1 MRDPMT
7 FRAKHSLFAA
17 CAAAIAL
24 AVAVPSAQAASVGE
38 GINGITSGTIALTAG
53 SGAVF
58 ATSYSPGS
66 TATSTGALTATTT
79 NASWTLTVQDN
90 GAGAGHMVSGNPA
103 LCSGSDAQVTNSLQV
118 AVTAPGSLGGFQSA
132 GTKTI
137 SGSAVTVASASAQL
151 LAANVLTTN
160 YTQVIPAGQTMLA
173 GCPYG
178 LTATYT
184 LQ

>member
-1 MRDPMT
+1 MRLHT
-7 FRAKHSLFAA
+7 KQSLIAG
-17 CAAAIAL
+17 CAAALAL

-38 GINGITSGTIALTAG
+38 TIAGTTSGTIALTAG

-58 ATSYSPGS
+58 ASGYSPGS
-66 TATSTGALTATTT
+66 TATATGVLTATTT
-79 NASWTLTVQDN
+79 NPSWTLTVQDN
-90 GAGAGHMVSGNPA
+90 GAGAGHMVSANPT

-118 AVTAPGSLGGFQSA
+118 AVTAPVSLGGFQSA

-137 SGSAVTVASASAQL
+137 SASAVTVASATAQL
-151 LAANVLTTN
+151 LAANVFTTN
-160 YTQVIPAGQTMLA
+160 YTQVIPSGQVMLA
-173 GCPYG
+173 GCPYS

>member
-1 MRDPMT
+1 MKLPT
-7 FRAKHSLFAA
+7 KHSVLAA
-17 CAAAIAL
+17 YAAAIAF
-24 AVAVPSAQAASVGE
+24 AVAAPSAQAASVGE
-38 GINGITSGTIALTAG
+38 GISGITSGTIALTAG
-53 SGAVF
+53 TGAVF
-58 ATSYSPGS
+58 ATGYSPGS
-66 TATSTGALTATTT
+66 TATSTGVLTATTT
-79 NASWTLTVQDN
+79 NPSWTLSVQDN
-90 GAGAGHMVSGNPA
+90 GAGAGHMVSANPA

-151 LAANVLTTN
+151 LAASVLTTN
-160 YTQVIPAGQTMLA
+160 YSQVIPASQAMLA
-173 GCPYG
+173 GCPYS

>member
-1 MRDPMT
+1 MKLPT
-7 FRAKHSLFAA
+7 KHSVLAA
-17 CAAAIAL
+17 CAAAIAF
-24 AVAVPSAQAASVGE
+24 AAAAPSAQAASVGE
-38 GINGITSGTIALTAG
+38 GIAGITSGTIALTAG
-53 SGAVF
+53 TGAVF
-58 ATSYSPGS
+58 ATGYSPGS
-66 TATSTGALTATTT
+66 TATSTGVLTATTT
-79 NASWTLTVQDN
+79 NPSWTLSVQDN

-137 SGSAVTVASASAQL
+137 SGSAVTVASATAQL
-151 LAANVLTTN
+151 LAASVLTTN
-160 YTQVIPAGQTMLA
+160 YTQVIPSGQVMLA

>member
-1 MRDPMT
+1 MKLPN
-7 FRAKHSLFAA
+7 KHSVFAV
-17 CAAAIAL
+17 CAAAV
-24 AVAVPSAQAASVGE
+24 AVAVAAPSAQAASVGE
-38 GINGITSGTIALTAG
+38 GIVGTTSGTIALTAG

-58 ATSYSPGS
+58 ATGYSPGS

-79 NASWTLTVQDN
+79 NPSWTLSVQDN
-90 GAGAGHMVSGNPA
+90 GTGAGHMTSGNPA

-118 AVTAPGSLGGFQSA
+118 AVTAPVSLGGFQSA

-137 SGSAVTVASASAQL
+137 SGSAVTVASATAQL

-160 YTQVIPAGQTMLA
+160 YTQVIPAGQVMIA
-173 GCPYG
+173 GCPYT